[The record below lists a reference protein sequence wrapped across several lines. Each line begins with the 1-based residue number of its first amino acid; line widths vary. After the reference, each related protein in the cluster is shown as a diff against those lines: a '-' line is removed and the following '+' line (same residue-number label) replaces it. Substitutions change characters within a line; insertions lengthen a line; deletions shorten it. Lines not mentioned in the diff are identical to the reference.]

1 MRGDLRREDRRGV
14 FRPPNRA
21 LHPQSPSAPSAPPS
35 RIDPPPEQHPVP
47 RRRARTMEED
57 GEAEREAIAG
67 RMRGGDYTGARTLL
81 LQTLQT
87 NPRLDGAVEM
97 LAALE
102 VLCAANRPPS
112 PLTANRPPS
121 PLNWYRVLQALPGD
135 DAARIEARYRTL
147 LDQLEPVR
155 DSLPGADMALGLV
168 SDAYEVLSDPEK
180 RARFDSAN
188 ANTSSVGGS
197 VKGLVIGAPSNAH
210 FDLRMHAEGAAL
222 FSGVDEPAPSGANPE
237 VDRLNSFY
245 REYVQPAD
253 RPCAEVGNGSD
264 IASSSKTKSTDSF
277 FLGDE
282 DELLLP
288 EENHVDKKQ
297 KSVCEKDVY
306 CESPSQ
312 VDLDDCFADPSDAEQ
327 QDDHHCFDQHYDY
340 HNFEDDR
347 SIEHF
352 TSGQIWA
359 AYDWEKL
366 PRRYALINKIL
377 TDKMQLYV
385 SWFKPCPQSHE
396 ENKWLTAG
404 LPFVCGTFVV
414 DERQISLS
422 CPSMF
427 SHEISGDYLNQHL
440 EVYPR
445 NGEVWAIYSDWD
457 IGWCSD
463 PEMRRKSAFSVVEI
477 LTSYSTD
484 SGCTVA
490 PLVRVDGCRSV
501 FQRYRSGREQLLQFS
516 SENLLMFSHRIP
528 SFRFTHEVGTALELE
543 HSAVPKNLQH
553 VNTLAP
559 LSPLSGLHND
569 TNGFHEASVAQFS
582 YPSTSIPQ
590 QQGMMNYNNKLSA
603 EDFVEG
609 QIWAVYDARDR
620 MPRSYVRIIRVV
632 SQAAVF
638 VLNLEPHPML
648 NEEIRWVEDGLPV
661 ACGVFR
667 AGTETSYK
675 DMSDFSHPVQCD
687 WSSRRSFYRIFP
699 KKGEIW
705 AMYKNWEI
713 TLDST
718 DIDNCEP
725 RMVEILSDYTDENGV
740 NACSLTRVKGCLS
753 FFQRVLLEDFH
764 LTRWISRSEMLSF
777 SHLVPAFVVIEIK
790 ERDIPQ
796 GSWHLEPSAL
806 PLRTIH

>member
-1 MRGDLRREDRRGV
+1 
-14 FRPPNRA
+14 
-21 LHPQSPSAPSAPPS
+21 
-35 RIDPPPEQHPVP
+35 
-47 RRRARTMEED
+47 MEED
-57 GEAEREAIAG
+57 GEAEREAIAE

-87 NPRLDGAVEM
+87 NPRLDGAIEM

-102 VLCAANRPPS
+102 VFCAANRPPS
-112 PLTANRPPS
+112 PLVSRGAVD
-121 PLNWYRVLQALPGD
+121 WYRVLQVLPGD

-155 DSLPGADMALGLV
+155 DGLPGADLAFSLV
-168 SDAYEVLSDPEK
+168 NDAYEVLSDPDK
-180 RARFDSAN
+180 RARFDSVS
-188 ANTSSVGGS
+188 TSVGS
-197 VKGLVIGAPSNAH
+197 IKRMAIGAASNPH
-210 FDLRMHAEGAAL
+210 FDLGRDDIELTERVHMEGSAAL
-222 FSGVDEPAPSGANPE
+222 LSGINGSTTPCGANPE

-245 REYVQPAD
+245 REYVQHTD
-253 RPCAEVGNGSD
+253 RPCPEVGNCSD

-277 FLGDE
+277 FLGD
-282 DELLLP
+282 DEELQLP

-297 KSVCEKDVY
+297 KSVCEKDLY

-327 QDDHHCFDQHYDY
+327 QDGHHCFDQPYDY

-347 SIEHF
+347 SIQHF

-404 LPFVCGTFVV
+404 LPYVCGTFIVE
-414 DERQISLS
+414 ERQISLS

-463 PEMRRKSAFSVVEI
+463 PEMCKKSAFSVVEI

-490 PLVRVDGCRSV
+490 PLVRVDGCTSV

-582 YPSTSIPQ
+582 YPSTSIMGSGIPQ
-590 QQGMMNYNNKLSA
+590 QQGTINYNNKLSA

-705 AMYKNWEI
+705 VMYKKWEI

-777 SHLVPAFVVIEIK
+777 SHRVPAFVVIEIK

>member
-1 MRGDLRREDRRGV
+1 
-14 FRPPNRA
+14 
-21 LHPQSPSAPSAPPS
+21 
-35 RIDPPPEQHPVP
+35 
-47 RRRARTMEED
+47 MEED
-57 GEAEREAIAG
+57 GEAEREAIAA
-67 RMRGGDYTGARTLL
+67 RMRSGDYTGARTLL

-87 NPRLDGAVEM
+87 NPSLDDAVEM

-102 VLCAANRPPS
+102 VLCAANRPPT
-112 PLTANRPPS
+112 PLAGRRS
-121 PLNWYRVLQALPGD
+121 VDWYMVLQVMPGD
-135 DAARIEARYRTL
+135 GADRIEARYRTL
-147 LDQLEPVR
+147 VDQLEPVR
-155 DSLPGADMALGLV
+155 DGLPGADLALRLV
-168 SDAYEVLSDPEK
+168 NDAYEVLSDPEK
-180 RARFDSAN
+180 RARFDSG
-188 ANTSSVGGS
+188 NTSVGS
-197 VKGLVIGAPSNAH
+197 IKQLVIGVSSNAH
-210 FDLRMHAEGAAL
+210 FELRRDVVQPAGRVHVEGSAL
-222 FSGVDEPAPSGANPE
+222 LSGLDGSTGPCGTNPE

-245 REYVQPAD
+245 AKYVHHTD
-253 RPCAEVGNGSD
+253 GPCLDAANGSD

-277 FLGDE
+277 FLGDD
-282 DELLLP
+282 DELQLP

-297 KSVCEKDVY
+297 KSVCEKDAY

-312 VDLDDCFADPSDAEQ
+312 VDFDDCFADPSDAEQ
-327 QDDHHCFDQHYDY
+327 DDYCFGQQYDC

-359 AYDWEKL
+359 AYDWEKF
-366 PRRYALINKIL
+366 PRRYALINRVL

-385 SWFKPCPQSHE
+385 SWFKPCPQFHE
-396 ENKWLTAG
+396 EKKWLTAG
-404 LPFVCGTFVV
+404 LPFVCGTFMAE
-414 DERQISLS
+414 ERQISVS

-427 SHEISGDYLNQHL
+427 SHELSGDYLNQHL
-440 EVYPR
+440 EVYPQ
-445 NGEVWAIYSDWD
+445 NGEVWAIYSDWHID
-457 IGWCSD
+457 WCSD
-463 PEMRRKSAFSVVEI
+463 PEMRKKSAFSVVEI

-484 SGCTVA
+484 SGCMAA
-490 PLVRVDGCRSV
+490 PLVKVDGCRSV
-501 FQRYRSGREQLLQFS
+501 FQRYRSGREQLLQVS
-516 SENLLMFSHRIP
+516 CENLLMFSHRIP

-543 HSAVPKNLQH
+543 HSAVPENLEH

-559 LSPLSGLHND
+559 LSPLPGLQSD
-569 TNGFHEASVAQFS
+569 TNGFHEGSIAQFS
-582 YPSTSIPQ
+582 YPSTSNLGSGIPQ
-590 QQGMMNYNNKLSA
+590 QQGMMNHNNKLSA

-609 QIWAVYDARDR
+609 QIWAAYDARDR

-632 SQAAVF
+632 SHTAVF
-638 VLNLEPHPML
+638 VLKLEPHPML

-705 AMYKNWEI
+705 AMYKNWKI
-713 TLDST
+713 TLNST

-725 RMVEILSDYTDENGV
+725 RMVEILSDYTDETGV

-777 SHLVPAFVVIEIK
+777 SHRVPAFVVIEIR

>member
-1 MRGDLRREDRRGV
+1 
-14 FRPPNRA
+14 
-21 LHPQSPSAPSAPPS
+21 
-35 RIDPPPEQHPVP
+35 
-47 RRRARTMEED
+47 MEED
-57 GEAEREAIAG
+57 GEADREAIAA
-67 RMRGGDYTGARTLL
+67 RMRSGDYTGARTLL

-87 NPRLDGAVEM
+87 NPCLDDAVEM
-97 LAALE
+97 LAAVE

-112 PLTANRPPS
+112 LSGPWAV
-121 PLNWYRVLQALPGD
+121 NWYRVLQVMPGD
-135 DAARIEARYRTL
+135 GDDRIEARYRTL
-147 LDQLEPVR
+147 VDQLEPVR
-155 DSLPGADMALGLV
+155 DGLPGAHLALRLV
-168 SDAYEVLSDPEK
+168 NDAYEVLSDPEK
-180 RARFDSAN
+180 RARFDSG
-188 ANTSSVGGS
+188 NTPVGS
-197 VKGLVIGAPSNAH
+197 MKRVVIGASSNAH
-210 FDLRMHAEGAAL
+210 FELRCDGIPLTRRVHVEGSAL
-222 FSGVDEPAPSGANPE
+222 LSGVGGSAAPCGANPE
-237 VDRLNSFY
+237 VDKLNAFY
-245 REYVQPAD
+245 AKYVHYTD
-253 RPCAEVGNGSD
+253 GPCPDVAANG
-264 IASSSKTKSTDSF
+264 SSKTKSTDSF
-277 FLGDE
+277 FLGDD
-282 DELLLP
+282 DELQLP

-297 KSVCEKDVY
+297 KSVCENDAY

-312 VDLDDCFADPSDAEQ
+312 VDFDDCFADPSDAEQ
-327 QDDHHCFDQHYDY
+327 DDHYSGQQYDC
-340 HNFEDDR
+340 HNFADDR

-352 TSGQIWA
+352 TGGQIWA
-359 AYDWEKL
+359 AYDWEKF
-366 PRRYALINKIL
+366 PRRYALINEVLI
-377 TDKMQLYV
+377 DKMQLYV

-396 ENKWLTAG
+396 EKKWLTAG
-404 LPFVCGTFVV
+404 LPLVCGTFFAE
-414 DERQISLS
+414 ERQISLS

-427 SHEISGDYLNQHL
+427 SHEISGDSLNQHL
-440 EVYPR
+440 EVYPQ

-457 IGWCSD
+457 MEWCSD
-463 PEMRRKSAFSVVEI
+463 PEMRKKSAFSVVEI

-490 PLVRVDGCRSV
+490 PLVKVDGCISV
-501 FQRYRSGREQLLQFS
+501 FQRYRNGREQLLQSS

-543 HSAVPKNLQH
+543 HSAVPENLQH

-559 LSPLSGLHND
+559 LSPLLGLHTD
-569 TNGFHEASVAQFS
+569 TNGFHEASVSQFS
-582 YPSTSIPQ
+582 YPSTSIMGSGIPQ

-632 SQAAVF
+632 SHSVVF
-638 VLNLEPHPML
+638 VLKLEPHPML

-705 AMYKNWEI
+705 AMYKNWKI
-713 TLDST
+713 TLNST

-725 RMVEILSDYTDENGV
+725 RMVEILSDCTDENGV
-740 NACSLTRVKGCLS
+740 NACSLMRVKGCLS

-764 LTRWISRSEMLSF
+764 LTRWISRSLAGDIFALTLLLSLIILWMGNPIGYTLF
-777 SHLVPAFVVIEIK
+777 YCGGI
-790 ERDIPQ
+790 
-796 GSWHLEPSAL
+796 
-806 PLRTIH
+806 